1 MTALTIT
8 GNLTND
14 PELRFIPSGKALA
27 TFTVVSSKSTK
38 LPDGTWENTDTTFW
52 EIKCWGKT
60 AENVAESLTKG
71 MSVIVSGS
79 AIQENW
85 EDKNTGQKRSKIS
98 VTAWSVG
105 PDLKRHTA
113 KVSVTTTQ
121 SFSTAPSGALTPEVN
136 PWNTSLNTQSDVVPF

>member
-1 MTALTIT
+1 MTTLTIT

-52 EIKCWGKT
+52 EVKCWGKT

-79 AIQENW
+79 AVQENW

-113 KVSVTTTQ
+113 KISVLTSPQ
-121 SFSTAPSGALTPEVN
+121 YTATALSAAAD
-136 PWNTSLNTQSDVVPF
+136 PWSVPFGAQDDVAPF

>member
-1 MTALTIT
+1 MTTLTIT

-52 EIKCWGKT
+52 EVKCWGKT

-79 AIQENW
+79 AVQENW

-105 PDLKRHTA
+105 PDLKRHSA
-113 KVSVTTTQ
+113 KVSVLTSPQFRAT
-121 SFSTAPSGALTPEVN
+121 SPSDAPD
-136 PWNTSLNTQSDVVPF
+136 PWSVPFGAQDDVAPF

>member
-1 MTALTIT
+1 MTTLTIT

-38 LPDGTWENTDTTFW
+38 LPDGTWENSDTTFW
-52 EIKCWGKT
+52 EVKCWGRT

-79 AIQENW
+79 AVQENW

-105 PDLKRHTA
+105 PDLKRHVA
-113 KVSVTTTQ
+113 KVS
-121 SFSTAPSGALTPEVN
+121 ALTSPQYTAN
-136 PWNTSLNTQSDVVPF
+136 ATPADPWSAPIMGQDDIAPF

>member
-1 MTALTIT
+1 MTTLTIT
-8 GNLTND
+8 GNLTAD

-38 LPDGTWENTDTTFW
+38 LPDGTWENSDTTFW
-52 EIKCWGKT
+52 EVKCWGKT

-113 KVSVTTTQ
+113 KVSVLTSPQYTA
-121 SFSTAPSGALTPEVN
+121 STAPIADPWSVSFGA
-136 PWNTSLNTQSDVVPF
+136 QDDVAPF

>member
-1 MTALTIT
+1 MTTLTIT

-52 EIKCWGKT
+52 EVKCWGKT

-79 AIQENW
+79 AVQENW

-113 KVSVTTTQ
+113 KISV
-121 SFSTAPSGALTPEVN
+121 LTSPQFKAASSSN
-136 PWNTSLNTQSDVVPF
+136 IPDPWNVPFGAQDDVAPF

>member
-1 MTALTIT
+1 MTTLTIT
-8 GNLTND
+8 GNLTAD
-14 PELRFIPSGKALA
+14 PELRFIPNGKALA

-38 LPDGTWENTDTTFW
+38 LPDGTWENSDTTFW
-52 EIKCWGKT
+52 EVKCWGKT

-71 MSVIVSGS
+71 MSVIVLGS
-79 AIQENW
+79 AVQENW

-113 KVSVTTTQ
+113 KISVLTSPQ
-121 SFSTAPSGALTPEVN
+121 YSAPSAPAAD
-136 PWNTSLNTQSDVVPF
+136 PWSVPFGSQDDVAPF

>member
-1 MTALTIT
+1 MTTLTIT

-38 LPDGTWENTDTTFW
+38 LSDGTWENTDTTFW
-52 EIKCWGKT
+52 EVKCWGKT

-79 AIQENW
+79 AVQENW

-113 KVSVTTTQ
+113 KVSVLTSPQYTA
-121 SFSTAPSGALTPEVN
+121 TAPSAAAD
-136 PWNTSLNTQSDVVPF
+136 PWNTPFGAQDDAAPF

>member
-1 MTALTIT
+1 MTTMTIT

-79 AIQENW
+79 AVQENW

-113 KVSVTTTQ
+113 KISVLTSPQ
-121 SFSTAPSGALTPEVN
+121 YTAPAAIED
-136 PWNTSLNTQSDVVPF
+136 PWSVPFGAQNDAAPF

>member
-1 MTALTIT
+1 MTTLTIT

-52 EIKCWGKT
+52 EVKCWGKT

-71 MSVIVSGS
+71 MSVIVLGS
-79 AIQENW
+79 AVQENW

-105 PDLKRHTA
+105 PDLKRHSA
-113 KVSVTTTQ
+113 KISVLTSPQYKAVSP
-121 SFSTAPSGALTPEVN
+121 SDAPD
-136 PWNTSLNTQSDVVPF
+136 PWSVPFGAQDDVAPF

>member
-1 MTALTIT
+1 MTTLTIT

-52 EIKCWGKT
+52 EVKCWGKT

-79 AIQENW
+79 AVQENW

-113 KVSVTTTQ
+113 KISVLTSPQ
-121 SFSTAPSGALTPEVN
+121 YTAAAPAAIED
-136 PWNTSLNTQSDVVPF
+136 PWSVPFGAQNDVAPF